1 MSKRAAECDICG
13 ETLAAATD
21 EELSRRVGDH
31 VETEHE
37 DADRDDEGIRKM
49 LAVEAYD
56 ADEA

>member
-21 EELSRRVGDH
+21 EELYRRV
-31 VETEHE
+31 
-37 DADRDDEGIRKM
+37 
-49 LAVEAYD
+49 AYD